1 MIMKKFVV
9 TLLLAVFT
17 LGASAQFEKGTHYG
31 EASLSGLGFGYE
43 KNQFSF
49 GFGAGYGYFVA
60 DNWMVGGRLGYRHQG
75 DANFAAIQALFRYSF
90 KKNGLNLGGGLQYE
104 HAGAGR
110 DYVQL
115 CPQVGYTFYLNHYI
129 SLEPAI
135 YCDLGLNEIKYGT
148 NFGLKLGIG
157 LYYNKKKK

>member
-1 MIMKKFVV
+1 MKKFVV
-9 TLLLAVFT
+9 TLLFAVVT

-31 EASLSGLGFGYE
+31 EASITGLGIGYE
-43 KNQFSF
+43 KNTFSF

-75 DANFAAIQALFRYSF
+75 AGNNFAAIQALFRYSF
-90 KKNGLNLGGGLQYE
+90 KKNGLNLGAGLQYE
-104 HAGAGR
+104 HAGG

-115 CPQVGYTFYLNHYI
+115 CPQVGYTFYLNHYV

-148 NFGLKLGIG
+148 NFGLKIGIG
-157 LYYNKKKK
+157 LYYNKKK

>member
-1 MIMKKFVV
+1 
-9 TLLLAVFT
+9 
-17 LGASAQFEKGTHYG
+17 
-31 EASLSGLGFGYE
+31 
-43 KNQFSF
+43 
-49 GFGAGYGYFVA
+49 
-60 DNWMVGGRLGYRHQG
+60 
-75 DANFAAIQALFRYSF
+75 LFRYSF

-148 NFGLKLGIG
+148 NFGLKIGVG